1 MRNDWTDELDAQL
14 KQLWERKLHSKEI
27 AERMGISVF
36 AVRGRAQRLGFKFR
50 RPPTYGGFGS
60 KNGSH
65 VAADERSAELLRA
78 AGVRI

>member
-1 MRNDWTDELDAQL
+1 MRNQWTDELDETLRNYWQQ
-14 KQLWERKLHSKEI
+14 KMKSSEV

-36 AVRGRAQRLGFKFR
+36 AVRGRAAILGIKFR
-50 RPPTYGGFGS
+50 RPPSYGGFGS